1 MASNARKQAEK
12 RGHRAEAL
20 AALYLR
26 LKGYRILARNLRT
39 PMGEIDIIAHKSGL
53 TAFVEVKARA
63 NMDAALSAVS
73 AQSWQRISRAA
84 DYWMARHPHQA
95 NGGWR
100 YDIIAVSGL
109 KWPQHL
115 QDAWRPGLA

>member
-1 MASNARKQAEK
+1 MASKARKQAEK
-12 RGHRAEAL
+12 RGHRAETL

-26 LKGYRILARNLRT
+26 LKGYRILDRNLRT
-39 PMGEIDIIAHKSGL
+39 PMGEIDLIAHKNGL

-63 NMDAALSAVS
+63 NIDDALSAVS

-84 DYWMARHPHQA
+84 DYWMARHPNEA

-115 QDAWRPGLA
+115 ADAWRPGLA